1 MKNLLALSTAIIM
14 TLGLAGVGTTAI
26 AAEQM
31 TSLKNQVSKAVASA
45 QSKISLEQA
54 IVIGNKSIKGDLVS
68 VKFRQADSLASGT
81 YEIKTIAS
89 DIEYQITID
98 ADTGEMLSAEQDQ
111 LDTDDMA
118 EYRAMKRAKTSLTQA
133 IKNAKQIVNGQVVA
147 AEFDVDY
154 GKPVY
159 KIKIATKKQLH
170 KVVVDSMT
178 GKIINN
184 RIASDNNDDD

>member
-14 TLGLAGVGTTAI
+14 TFSLTGISTTAI

-31 TSLKNQVSKAVASA
+31 TSLKNQVSQAVASA

-54 IVIGNKSIKGDLVS
+54 IVIGNNSIKGDLVS
-68 VKFRQADSLASGT
+68 IKFEQGDSLASGM

-89 DIEYQITID
+89 NIEYQIAID
-98 ADTGEMLSAEQDQ
+98 ADTGEMLSAKQMQ
-111 LDTDDMA
+111 LNAKDMV
-118 EYRAMKRAKTSLTQA
+118 EYRAMKQTKIGLTQA

-154 GKPVY
+154 DKSVY

-170 KVVVDSMT
+170 KIVVDGMT

-184 RIASDNNDDD
+184 RVASDDNDDD